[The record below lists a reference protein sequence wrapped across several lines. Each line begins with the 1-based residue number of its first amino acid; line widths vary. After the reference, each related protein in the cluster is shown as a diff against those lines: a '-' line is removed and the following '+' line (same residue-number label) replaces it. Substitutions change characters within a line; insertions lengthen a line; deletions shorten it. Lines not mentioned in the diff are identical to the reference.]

1 LSMNSF
7 SREVIREIDSITNSV
22 LPKVKDRKEE
32 FLKYEGDYI
41 DEKGKICSINQ
52 KGNILYYVWNGNDQ
66 RNFFPLYRD
75 ADDYFTSLPMNIL
88 FIKNE
93 TGIVTK
99 AWCRFRGQSFW
110 VTKMKPNK

>member
-1 LSMNSF
+1 
-7 SREVIREIDSITNSV
+7 
-22 LPKVKDRKEE
+22 VKDRKEE

-41 DEKGKICSINQ
+41 DEKGKICSINL

-110 VTKMKPNK
+110 VTKMEPNK